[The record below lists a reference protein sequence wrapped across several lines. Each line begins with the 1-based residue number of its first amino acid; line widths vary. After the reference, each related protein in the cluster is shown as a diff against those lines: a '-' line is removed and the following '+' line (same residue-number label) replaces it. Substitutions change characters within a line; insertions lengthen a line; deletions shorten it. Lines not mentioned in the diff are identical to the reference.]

1 MSNNS
6 NIQENRIGYIDRMRG
21 IAILLVIFEHCIG
34 ILDNHL
40 AKLILSFHMP
50 LFFFISG
57 MVFRPLGGIIRKK
70 AKTILIPQVTLGV
83 IGVLVTWLLDVY
95 YLKRIME
102 VNVLAEFSAWFL
114 PVLFICEIIM
124 NYVIPKFRNNWY
136 LVVFAII
143 SFMVFCLLDTNKII
157 YIQQIF
163 AAIVFA
169 ILGYFSRPYLDY
181 CNENKSR
188 YAKISG
194 LGILLILFVAI
205 LSSMNLPIG
214 MYMNQYGNKPLFFVT
229 AILGILSIAE
239 ISLSIGNSKILQYLG
254 RVSIILYVY
263 QFTIIRFVKAIIN
276 RLFSTSNDVYPF
288 YIIIFIVTMLF
299 LVPLVMFS
307 DKYLYWAF
315 GRKKK

>member
-1 MSNNS
+1 MGS
-6 NIQENRIGYIDRMRG
+6 NILENRIGYIDRMRG

-34 ILDNHL
+34 ILDNPL

-57 MVFRPLGGIIRKK
+57 MVFRPSGGVFRKK
-70 AKTILIPQVTLGV
+70 AKTILIPQITLGV
-83 IGVLVTWLLDVY
+83 IGVLVTWLLDVH
-95 YLKRIME
+95 YLKRIAE

-124 NYVIPKFRNNWY
+124 NYVIPKVRNNVF
-136 LVVFAII
+136 LIVFAII
-143 SFMVFCLLDTNKII
+143 SFVIFCFLDTNKII

-169 ILGYFSRPYLDY
+169 ILGYLCRPYLDR
-181 CNENKSR
+181 CNENKSSFS
-188 YAKISG
+188 KISG

-214 MYMNQYGNKPLFFVT
+214 MYMNQYGNKPLFLIT

-263 QFTIIRFVKAIIN
+263 QFTVIRFVMAIIN

-288 YIIIFIVTMLF
+288 YIIIFIVTMLL